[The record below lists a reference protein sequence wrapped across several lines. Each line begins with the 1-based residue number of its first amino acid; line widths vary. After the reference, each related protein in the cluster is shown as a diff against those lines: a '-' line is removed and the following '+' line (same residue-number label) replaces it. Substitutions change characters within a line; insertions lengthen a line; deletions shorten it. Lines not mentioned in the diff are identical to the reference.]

1 MYALILTSLIYLSH
15 FAPWVISRPFL
26 VLPILSVLA
35 LAASAAVVVPMAHLL
50 GVVAAPA
57 VLLAWALLVA
67 LVLVAALDDPGHVRS
82 VGSFQFTAFAG
93 GVLSVFAVCLVG
105 LLGAVPALACAVLV
119 DVLLARSLR

>member
-1 MYALILTSLIYLSH
+1 MERNDVKGARM
-15 FAPWVISRPFL
+15 P
-26 VLPILSVLA
+26 
-35 LAASAAVVVPMAHLL
+35 AAQKDL
-50 GVVAAPA
+50 
-57 VLLAWALLVA
+57 
-67 LVLVAALDDPGHVRS
+67 LVAALDDPGHVRS